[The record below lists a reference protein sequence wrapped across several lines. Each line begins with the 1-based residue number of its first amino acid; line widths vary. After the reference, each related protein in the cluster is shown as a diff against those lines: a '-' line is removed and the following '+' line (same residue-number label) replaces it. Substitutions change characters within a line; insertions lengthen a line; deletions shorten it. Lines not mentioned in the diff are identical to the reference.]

1 MNASTSRSVK
11 SRARSNW
18 LAGVVVGVAAGVLTL
33 TFPTLGW
40 LVVLAFLLGLI
51 RATPRLP
58 AVGGLFCGVGTAW
71 LVLLVRSNLECQAFD
86 AAPGQEC
93 GSPDIGGWL
102 AIGGVLLAI
111 GVISTVM
118 ALIRMRPPD

>member
-1 MNASTSRSVK
+1 MSGGRG
-11 SRARSNW
+11 RSNW

-51 RATPRLP
+51 RAAPRLP
-58 AVGGLFCGVGTAW
+58 AVGGLFFGLGTAW
-71 LVLLVRSNLECQAFD
+71 LVVLVRSNLECQAFD

-93 GSPDIGGWL
+93 GSPDIGVWL
-102 AIGGVLLAI
+102 AAGAVLLAI
-111 GVISTVM
+111 GILATVV
-118 ALIRMRPPD
+118 AVSRARSPA

>member
-1 MNASTSRSVK
+1 MSANDRNHKRRREHWV
-11 SRARSNW
+11 
-18 LAGVVVGVAAGVLTL
+18 AGVVVGVAAGVLTL

-40 LVVLAFLLGLI
+40 LIVLAFLLGLI
-51 RATPRLP
+51 RAAPRLP
-58 AVGGLFCGVGTAW
+58 AVGGLFFGLGTAW

-102 AIGGVLLAI
+102 AFAGVWLAI
-111 GVISTVM
+111 GVLSPMV
-118 ALIRMRPPD
+118 AVIRSRPRD

>member
-1 MNASTSRSVK
+1 VK
-11 SRARSNW
+11 SRSNW

-40 LVVLAFLLGLI
+40 LIVLAFLLGLI
-51 RATPRLP
+51 KAPPRLP
-58 AVGGLFCGVGTAW
+58 AVGGLFTGLGTAW
-71 LVLLVRSNLECQAFD
+71 LALLVRSNQECRAFD

-102 AIGGVLLAI
+102 AVGGVLLAI

-118 ALIRMRPPD
+118 AQIRVRRRD

>member
-1 MNASTSRSVK
+1 VK

-40 LVVLAFLLGLI
+40 LIVLAFLLGLI
-51 RATPRLP
+51 RAAPRLP
-58 AVGGLFCGVGTAW
+58 AVGGLFCGLGTAW
-71 LVLLVRSNLECQAFD
+71 LVLLGRSNLECQAFD

-93 GSPDIGGWL
+93 GSPDIGVWL
-102 AIGGVLLAI
+102 AVGGALLAI
-111 GVISTVM
+111 GVVSTVV
-118 ALIRMRPPD
+118 ALIRRLRPD

>member
-1 MNASTSRSVK
+1 VK

-40 LVVLAFLLGLI
+40 LIVLAFLLGLI
-51 RATPRLP
+51 RAAPRLP
-58 AVGGLFCGVGTAW
+58 AVGGLFCGLGTAW
-71 LVLLVRSNLECQAFD
+71 LVLLGRSNLECQAFD

-93 GSPDIGGWL
+93 GSPDIGAWL
-102 AIGGVLLAI
+102 AVGGALLAI
-111 GVISTVM
+111 GVVSTVV
-118 ALIRMRPPD
+118 ALIRRLRPD